1 MENKELQIL
10 SEIKDLM
17 TSLRSQMELLEIKF
31 AQLQHVAGQED
42 EDMTPIDLDLDDMMV
57 EPVDEIPEIEDVV
70 EPEAE
75 VPETEIS
82 VTDVQEVEDVVE
94 PEIEVPVVEDT
105 VDDDL
110 PFDDVPAEPAEE
122 QFEEPAEEQFEE
134 PTEEQFEEPVEETF
148 QENVEE
154 QVEEPVEVLMEEPA
168 EEPVMFIEEPVE
180 PVADEDDDLPI
191 FAEPEPEPVQQAA
204 PIDSKPRQAVID
216 SMTDRQAW
224 RTDMPGTPVKD
235 IRSAISLNDRIL
247 FINMLFGQDPM
258 AFQDA
263 LTKINQMISLDE
275 VVDFVV
281 TGRPEWD
288 LESETVYRFMMAVRR
303 KIR

>member
-75 VPETEIS
+75 VPEA
-82 VTDVQEVEDVVE
+82 EDVVE
-94 PEIEVPVVEDT
+94 PVVEDT

-122 QFEEPAEEQFEE
+122 QFEEPVEEQL
-134 PTEEQFEEPVEETF
+134 EEPVEETF

-168 EEPVMFIEEPVE
+168 EEPVMFIEDPVE

-263 LTKINQMISLDE
+263 LTKINQMTSLDE

-281 TGRPEWD
+281 NERPEWD

>member
-110 PFDDVPAEPAEE
+110 PFDDVPAEPTEE
-122 QFEEPAEEQFEE
+122 QFEEPA
-134 PTEEQFEEPVEETF
+134 EEQFEEPVEETF

-191 FAEPEPEPVQQAA
+191 FAEPEPEPVPQAA